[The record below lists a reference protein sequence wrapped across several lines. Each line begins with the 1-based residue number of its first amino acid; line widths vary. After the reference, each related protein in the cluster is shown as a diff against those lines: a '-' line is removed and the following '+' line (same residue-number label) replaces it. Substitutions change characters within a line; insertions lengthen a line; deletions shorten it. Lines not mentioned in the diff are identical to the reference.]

1 MEHIVLN
8 DPTPIERRLH
18 QVVAVEVKSIYGQDK
33 IYPANLPAHIFTS
46 LTGTKTLSLR
56 DLNNIQALGF
66 EVAEIHKRKL
76 PL

>member
-1 MEHIVLN
+1 MTTKPL
-8 DPTPIERRLH
+8 
-18 QVVAVEVKSIYGQDK
+18 VVAVEVKTVYGVDK
-33 IYPANLPAHIFTS
+33 IYPANTAAQIFTS

-56 DLNNIQALGF
+56 DLNNIQALGY